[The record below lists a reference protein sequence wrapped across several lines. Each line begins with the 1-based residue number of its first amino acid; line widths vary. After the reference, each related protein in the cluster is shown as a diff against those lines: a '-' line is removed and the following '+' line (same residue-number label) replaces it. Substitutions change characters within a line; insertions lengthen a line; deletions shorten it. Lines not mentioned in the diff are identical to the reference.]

1 MAIDFEAWEKEIA
14 ERNKSLVP
22 AAKKEATAPQQNE
35 MWLSAKDRTD
45 SGEGN
50 IIESLVDGVGDFI
63 KGTSAYRKYMMTDEE
78 KLQEAKKISIET
90 GIPVNALLIDDKNM
104 ALGRSVQEQTR
115 KRMALAPQGINDF
128 DMNEVYESFPNLK
141 AIIDDPNM
149 SEEDVAITMHNVQ
162 DLTKVNGVVE
172 AFTVGL
178 GTDKAMYR
186 IGEIGKKAYLGG
198 TLTEADKQEIESLKK
213 SIKEAKSMPSIFD
226 DPLTALAGGAGSQL
240 YHLGAGIVEG
250 AKVGGG
256 IFMAGTAINAATT
269 APLAVAPPLAVFKG
283 GISQAAVTGAA
294 ATGFKYGMMSD
305 MFFNSAGRY
314 YEEYLNMKDQK
325 GDQLLGEGEAR
336 TFATV
341 AAALETGIEFA
352 NYGQIMNMIGTN
364 YKQEILEIVAKAE
377 GNQEALRA
385 GLGKFLADKMR
396 NATKMVASE
405 AGEEAAQDVSEKG
418 IHNTIVSYAPQSAE
432 RKYTG
437 KEFVQGALE
446 ASTEAIPSIL
456 GVGAIGGSVSSVKS
470 VRNFA
475 KLQEERNDIFIGE
488 MRLAN
493 GLEMLK
499 NLQANMAESKL
510 FKNSPDVYQA
520 VVKNAVENTEFKE
533 VRVDTELALQ
543 DEEGA
548 QVFNQLVQEMGLE
561 QEEVNAIVENKA
573 DLVVPTEVYAT
584 TVQNND
590 KFNQYISFDDKGHSI
605 ARKKYYMQ
613 VAEDMVKSINV
624 EQEQKQAELIDSIIT
639 ANFPEAGIEQ
649 DMGAAVILTNPSN
662 PKAAWKQMHTDTMN
676 AINAKL
682 NGIIVKL
689 NEGMSRGVHVV
700 YDEGGSAK
708 RVSDN
713 DQWYGDFYKENKRK
727 PNKRELLEM
736 AREVYKGGGEKYQ
749 LFEYAFEPT
758 EEMQEEFDALDNAFE
773 EMYALEDIKDKIDNL
788 TASEMSVVNGLTPS
802 GYKVYQSVRKQM
814 ELGNRD
820 VQQSARMNAI
830 LFARYADRM
839 ADNISK
845 ITGKEYTA
853 EDYMRERTSIMPNAT
868 DVDERGYNQGDDTI
882 EFNIATDDKYSREYR
897 HSVMKKKGFSV
908 EEIADLD
915 KRIKDIAKDVK
926 EISEKIPSFKA
937 WQQIASVRLSEKG
950 VLVPKVNAFISNG
963 DYKLNIDLGTMCIK
977 REASDAAMQAMV
989 ELGHTDHLGATQIQ
1003 QMLDVLKEE
1012 GFMIPCEICYVESKR
1027 VRALD
1032 TANSVALHWDAVLDA
1047 LGITDKQEVGKE
1059 RTLTAEQQARLDRM
1073 TSEDKDVRQQAYDEL
1088 VSDKY
1093 KREVVTKTNKKGK
1106 TKTEAMD
1113 NGLTAS
1119 KMSRIAS
1126 LMKQDSRLIN
1136 RFDAGALMTSKGVD
1150 KLLSDYY
1157 DTDLAGFIASSDGA
1171 ATAKP
1176 LQGKHVFDPLSFRLV
1191 IDSKNISIEDIY
1203 NIGGVRWQSFSDFDV
1218 LLAFDYAQIV
1228 AELEARTLPA
1238 HAYAKV
1244 PSFVELFG
1252 ETGVKINMSLIFGIS
1267 DETDADGNSAPA
1279 GLRFAKDKN
1288 GDIIYKDGKP
1298 QYEYYHA
1305 DETFGA
1311 GNGVSA
1317 EDGAKRAYE
1326 LRDKKGNV
1334 GTIGVG
1340 LSDEH
1345 VRMLLEDE
1353 NIDMVIPYHAS
1364 NMPVSV
1370 RIKTGLDKATNYEDE
1385 QTTKGKKDG
1394 LKEFSFN
1401 EALRRLG
1408 DARAAADEYLAW
1420 CKKNGCTPKF
1430 ARFAK
1435 SNKENYYKLL
1445 IDFRAYDENG
1455 KYAPQESV
1463 HLTLPKNAKEI
1474 LKERIKERSQQVQA
1488 VNDIKENKALVGK
1501 IVDRITKYR
1510 RIETLAMDRMKSR
1523 LNSVLKHGRG
1533 KVVTSLRAK
1542 EFFDKLSEFADKG
1555 KVSKEQVE
1563 VMRHS
1568 NNVVYGFA
1576 VGSEIYLNENNI
1588 NAHTPAHEFTHIW
1601 AKVVRDMKPKLWEQG
1616 VKLLKSDKEA
1626 KVIWDEVMNDQNYAN
1641 IHNNED
1647 AVASEVLSRIVGGNN
1662 EKLIQAIFEGKRPT
1676 HNKSFGKRLL
1686 AWIEKFFG
1694 EVVDIFGLDRDV
1706 DYKEFVNA
1714 PLGAIWDEKA
1724 GKSFN
1729 ALLKQWKKAKTDFDH
1744 EQITEF
1750 HIRSKAD
1757 PVKTMKSYKLF
1768 EVLPDGTPTA
1778 LFIDNGKPIEL
1789 GVWHDADSPVIKD
1802 MASLEAGRTYIVDND
1817 GNVTPTKWVA
1827 KEERF
1832 KNGNIKYKPKLP
1844 PKSEVQKL
1852 PLGQRYIAVG
1862 LYSDGTK
1869 SYHNVGINGSGT
1881 VAVFAMRPGWHSTD
1895 APAARHIGQGQKGG
1909 EAQYRKPNQRWFEIE
1924 NSADVDYHEEARQN
1938 PSGDIPEHIPTDGWY
1953 SFRTNT
1959 NADDRQNW
1967 IISGSIKIV
1976 RPLSEQEARE
1986 ICESKGITPDLPYK
2000 DGRKDFDEVYNQTA
2014 YHGSPHKFDT
2024 FDLGAI
2030 GTGEGAQAHGWGLY
2044 FAQDKKVSEEY
2055 RERLT
2060 GIRRPAL
2067 IYNGEKH
2074 EELTEILQDHL
2085 GDEYGDMASVS
2096 KDIRLLSQKIIQ
2108 AIKSVRSE
2116 KNLNDILV
2124 KETESE
2130 IKRIEEKPEQS
2141 IDEFLQE
2148 ASQYDIELYG
2158 LEYIAR
2164 QVEASA
2170 MAMGRKARALDVAM
2184 WLKGDLV
2191 DHIKYGEGLD
2201 RQINLLESID
2211 VHKLSFEKSGS
2222 LLEVDIPENDV
2233 LLDEQKRFNE
2243 QPPKVQKSIR
2253 DIIGDDYDVAFKN
2266 ASSITKKITR
2276 TIYPKDR
2283 FWTTEE
2289 SSFINTVKG
2298 SGDKPFTVRE
2308 MLEYVLDDDGISTF
2322 YDMQDNIEWVL
2333 EKFGD
2338 IHPHSDLCVYLRAHL
2353 SLVYLNKHG
2362 GIDRLRGRDLYNEIS
2377 DMMVL
2382 EVGDQNKATS
2392 KTLNKH
2398 GVKGITYEG
2407 GRDGRCFVVF
2417 DDKAIDIIERYNQS
2431 VRGQTKVSGMSRV
2444 VSLFESADKSTFVHE
2459 LGHVALADLKML
2471 AEMENAPEQLVKDWQ
2486 VVKDWL
2492 GCKDGNLTREHHEQF
2507 AKGFEAYLRSGEAPV
2522 RGLKAVFRKFKKWLC
2537 DIYADFT
2544 QLGGKPSPE
2553 VKAVMARMLA
2563 SEQEIEAEAKLQ
2575 GIESITSKKEMQI
2588 LDESTQAMYERWVT
2602 EAKEEAKEKVLK
2614 VAMKAVT
2621 DRMEEGRQEII
2632 KTMREDIENDLKQ
2645 RDIFK
2650 AEALIKLS
2658 GSKDILPTLGYTEE
2672 RYQAELDEYGGSLEV
2687 AVERELAKAVE
2698 DMDGYTEMEGV
2709 IEAEA
2714 KKALQSSEYKAM
2726 LLTLEYEAM
2735 ARKEA
2740 EESRL
2745 DKSIDKALDAI
2756 EKELRG
2762 DKPEKED
2769 SKEVKSLKQRIADLK
2784 YTYRW
2789 REAEMKFIEQLQRA
2803 ESNEAKQT
2811 AVKKLK
2817 EEIDKSKKGIRLVRD
2832 AIEGQ
2837 SDSYRKA
2844 AIKRLAKMPIAQ
2856 ATATASWVH
2865 KERMKGS
2872 EANRLMAKGKWEEAK
2887 KAKQEQLMFSY
2898 FAAES
2903 AKIKA
2908 NVEKVVRQLKKR
2920 SDSVAK
2926 GTVQMAADERY
2937 FYNHLLYV
2945 FGINRRDAIKPIEWD
2960 DNSSVNAI
2968 FKRYAD
2974 NNEVY
2979 FVNEAGEYEVPS
2991 FIISAARSGDVY
3003 QSQVD
3008 TGRKKPKNAL
3018 GYGALTKE
3026 DFDCLADLLSSVYTI
3041 GKNAKKLLTVKDAEG
3056 NSVDLNDAVM
3066 AICNDIM
3073 QNVKA
3078 KDDNDPTGATKKEWY
3093 EAIVEKGSNLFGELV
3108 KPETFFRRN
3117 DGGKE
3122 GHSMQ
3127 FLYNPLK
3134 HAADKQLVMQAEATK
3149 AMKAIFDKYSKKGWH
3164 KKQYAFGTSLLDKEQ
3179 LIVVAL
3185 NWGTEINRRRIRDGY
3200 GVTTSQVDEAL
3211 SHLTTEDWRLVNSL
3225 WDLIGSYWEETV
3237 AVEERLTGVGLE
3249 KQQALPFTING
3260 KDGNIHHI
3268 SGGYY
3273 PIMYDP
3279 AKSARSAEQAV
3290 DDIAKQKMSGN
3301 MVYGTHRGFTKKR
3314 TTAKVERK
3322 VYLTLEPLSKALDDV
3337 IHNICYREAVR
3348 DVNKIIN
3355 SKDFEVVMVDA
3366 YGLPVYMGLKKW
3378 IRDNWAMDEH
3388 KDGFAKFAGMLRR
3401 NMTMAVMGY
3410 RVTTALLNVL
3420 NIFPM
3425 AEYIGAGRAISA
3437 VVNTYRSPK
3446 RSYDTCLRKSAFLA
3460 ERAQTMDRDVREKL
3474 RSDRFNDV
3482 QKHAFT
3488 MIAKTDQMLAVPLWL
3503 SEYHRVFQEG
3513 AEKNLSPEV
3522 IEQQAVDAGDAAVRR
3537 VFGSGDVKDLSS
3549 VQRGTEVT
3557 KALTMFYSYM
3567 NTVLNAL
3574 VFRYGRGIDN
3584 KEWGSFAKAIVFWL
3598 VLTSVGEALLRSLW
3612 GNDDDDILEKIAK
3625 SFVGQA
3631 FGMFPV
3637 ARDVFRLSIEV
3648 AMGGKVYDA
3657 KMTSAFDA
3665 VPRTVKAVQSVMSDN
3680 KDKIDAGRDIT
3691 KAANAFTGM
3700 SDTLTDALWTFARYA
3715 DNDFDNDIGE
3725 FLKAV
3730 VFDKK
3735 LR

>member
-1 MAIDFEAWEKEIA
+1 
-14 ERNKSLVP
+14 
-22 AAKKEATAPQQNE
+22 
-35 MWLSAKDRTD
+35 
-45 SGEGN
+45 
-50 IIESLVDGVGDFI
+50 
-63 KGTSAYRKYMMTDEE
+63 
-78 KLQEAKKISIET
+78 
-90 GIPVNALLIDDKNM
+90 
-104 ALGRSVQEQTR
+104 
-115 KRMALAPQGINDF
+115 
-128 DMNEVYESFPNLK
+128 
-141 AIIDDPNM
+141 
-149 SEEDVAITMHNVQ
+149 
-162 DLTKVNGVVE
+162 
-172 AFTVGL
+172 
-178 GTDKAMYR
+178 
-186 IGEIGKKAYLGG
+186 
-198 TLTEADKQEIESLKK
+198 
-213 SIKEAKSMPSIFD
+213 
-226 DPLTALAGGAGSQL
+226 
-240 YHLGAGIVEG
+240 
-250 AKVGGG
+250 
-256 IFMAGTAINAATT
+256 
-269 APLAVAPPLAVFKG
+269 
-283 GISQAAVTGAA
+283 
-294 ATGFKYGMMSD
+294 
-305 MFFNSAGRY
+305 
-314 YEEYLNMKDQK
+314 
-325 GDQLLGEGEAR
+325 
-336 TFATV
+336 
-341 AAALETGIEFA
+341 
-352 NYGQIMNMIGTN
+352 
-364 YKQEILEIVAKAE
+364 
-377 GNQEALRA
+377 
-385 GLGKFLADKMR
+385 
-396 NATKMVASE
+396 
-405 AGEEAAQDVSEKG
+405 
-418 IHNTIVSYAPQSAE
+418 
-432 RKYTG
+432 
-437 KEFVQGALE
+437 
-446 ASTEAIPSIL
+446 
-456 GVGAIGGSVSSVKS
+456 
-470 VRNFA
+470 
-475 KLQEERNDIFIGE
+475 
-488 MRLAN
+488 
-493 GLEMLK
+493 
-499 NLQANMAESKL
+499 
-510 FKNSPDVYQA
+510 
-520 VVKNAVENTEFKE
+520 
-533 VRVDTELALQ
+533 
-543 DEEGA
+543 
-548 QVFNQLVQEMGLE
+548 
-561 QEEVNAIVENKA
+561 
-573 DLVVPTEVYAT
+573 
-584 TVQNND
+584 
-590 KFNQYISFDDKGHSI
+590 
-605 ARKKYYMQ
+605 
-613 VAEDMVKSINV
+613 
-624 EQEQKQAELIDSIIT
+624 
-639 ANFPEAGIEQ
+639 
-649 DMGAAVILTNPSN
+649 
-662 PKAAWKQMHTDTMN
+662 
-676 AINAKL
+676 
-682 NGIIVKL
+682 
-689 NEGMSRGVHVV
+689 
-700 YDEGGSAK
+700 
-708 RVSDN
+708 
-713 DQWYGDFYKENKRK
+713 
-727 PNKRELLEM
+727 
-736 AREVYKGGGEKYQ
+736 
-749 LFEYAFEPT
+749 
-758 EEMQEEFDALDNAFE
+758 
-773 EMYALEDIKDKIDNL
+773 
-788 TASEMSVVNGLTPS
+788 
-802 GYKVYQSVRKQM
+802 
-814 ELGNRD
+814 
-820 VQQSARMNAI
+820 
-830 LFARYADRM
+830 
-839 ADNISK
+839 
-845 ITGKEYTA
+845 
-853 EDYMRERTSIMPNAT
+853 
-868 DVDERGYNQGDDTI
+868 
-882 EFNIATDDKYSREYR
+882 
-897 HSVMKKKGFSV
+897 
-908 EEIADLD
+908 
-915 KRIKDIAKDVK
+915 
-926 EISEKIPSFKA
+926 
-937 WQQIASVRLSEKG
+937 
-950 VLVPKVNAFISNG
+950 
-963 DYKLNIDLGTMCIK
+963 
-977 REASDAAMQAMV
+977 
-989 ELGHTDHLGATQIQ
+989 
-1003 QMLDVLKEE
+1003 
-1012 GFMIPCEICYVESKR
+1012 
-1027 VRALD
+1027 
-1032 TANSVALHWDAVLDA
+1032 
-1047 LGITDKQEVGKE
+1047 
-1059 RTLTAEQQARLDRM
+1059 
-1073 TSEDKDVRQQAYDEL
+1073 
-1088 VSDKY
+1088 
-1093 KREVVTKTNKKGK
+1093 
-1106 TKTEAMD
+1106 
-1113 NGLTAS
+1113 
-1119 KMSRIAS
+1119 
-1126 LMKQDSRLIN
+1126 
-1136 RFDAGALMTSKGVD
+1136 
-1150 KLLSDYY
+1150 
-1157 DTDLAGFIASSDGA
+1157 
-1171 ATAKP
+1171 
-1176 LQGKHVFDPLSFRLV
+1176 
-1191 IDSKNISIEDIY
+1191 
-1203 NIGGVRWQSFSDFDV
+1203 
-1218 LLAFDYAQIV
+1218 
-1228 AELEARTLPA
+1228 
-1238 HAYAKV
+1238 
-1244 PSFVELFG
+1244 
-1252 ETGVKINMSLIFGIS
+1252 
-1267 DETDADGNSAPA
+1267 
-1279 GLRFAKDKN
+1279 
-1288 GDIIYKDGKP
+1288 
-1298 QYEYYHA
+1298 
-1305 DETFGA
+1305 
-1311 GNGVSA
+1311 
-1317 EDGAKRAYE
+1317 
-1326 LRDKKGNV
+1326 
-1334 GTIGVG
+1334 
-1340 LSDEH
+1340 
-1345 VRMLLEDE
+1345 
-1353 NIDMVIPYHAS
+1353 
-1364 NMPVSV
+1364 
-1370 RIKTGLDKATNYEDE
+1370 
-1385 QTTKGKKDG
+1385 
-1394 LKEFSFN
+1394 
-1401 EALRRLG
+1401 
-1408 DARAAADEYLAW
+1408 
-1420 CKKNGCTPKF
+1420 
-1430 ARFAK
+1430 
-1435 SNKENYYKLL
+1435 
-1445 IDFRAYDENG
+1445 
-1455 KYAPQESV
+1455 
-1463 HLTLPKNAKEI
+1463 
-1474 LKERIKERSQQVQA
+1474 
-1488 VNDIKENKALVGK
+1488 
-1501 IVDRITKYR
+1501 
-1510 RIETLAMDRMKSR
+1510 
-1523 LNSVLKHGRG
+1523 
-1533 KVVTSLRAK
+1533 VTSLRAK

-1601 AKVVRDMKPKLWEQG
+1601 AKVVRDMKPKLWKQG

-1626 KVIWDEVMNDQNYAN
+1626 KAIWDEVMNDQNYAN

-1724 GKSFN
+1724 GRSFN
-1729 ALLKQWKKAKTDFDH
+1729 ALLKQWKKKQNIVDNAEFNTQEITPEDEAYFAAIERGDMETVQRMVSDKARENGYDDTIPEQTGAFVLRTKPSPKKTV
-1744 EQITEF
+1744 
-1750 HIRSKAD
+1750 KA
-1757 PVKTMKSYKLF
+1757 YKVFTLAD
-1768 EVLPDGTPTA
+1768 DGSPTA
-1778 LFIDNGKPIEL
+1778 LFVAGNVKLPQGVWLDAVDTWHFTADNGLKYIPSTKNPYSSGKNTTGKSIKIPSEETRQEL
-1789 GVWHDADSPVIKD
+1789 IARGYLS
-1802 MASLEAGRTYIVDND
+1802 
-1817 GNVTPTKWVA
+1817 A
-1827 KEERF
+1827 KS
-1832 KNGNIKYKPKLP
+1832 KAQNIT
-1844 PKSEVQKL
+1844 
-1852 PLGQRYIAVG
+1852 G
-1862 LYSDGTK
+1862 LAY
-1869 SYHNVGINGSGT
+1869 
-1881 VAVFAMRPGWHSTD
+1881 RPGWHAGD
-1895 APAARHIGQGQKGG
+1895 LPFFPQGGKAGNP
-1909 EAQYRKPNQRWFEIE
+1909 RML
-1924 NSADVDYHEEARQN
+1924 
-1938 PSGDIPEHIPTDGWY
+1938 PSGRKNTKFNPDMPETNYLHVHRKDQVVFECELAAENDYTKFSTQTNGKVKYVDMQKMPTDSFYRYATNPMTSANALGTWY
-1953 SFRTNT
+1953 
-1959 NADDRQNW
+1959 
-1967 IISGSIKIV
+1967 ISGSLKIG
-1976 RPLSEQEARE
+1976 RALSQEECDKILADKGFLPQEWEQGELDLKSLGYTGEQNDAARKTLAPITYDEDGNIIPLS
-1986 ICESKGITPDLPYK
+1986 
-2000 DGRKDFDEVYNQTA
+2000 
-2014 YHGSPHKFDT
+2014 
-2024 FDLGAI
+2024 
-2030 GTGEGAQAHGWGLY
+2030 
-2044 FAQDKKVSEEY
+2044 
-2055 RERLT
+2055 
-2060 GIRRPAL
+2060 
-2067 IYNGEKH
+2067 
-2074 EELTEILQDHL
+2074 
-2085 GDEYGDMASVS
+2085 
-2096 KDIRLLSQKIIQ
+2096 
-2108 AIKSVRSE
+2108 
-2116 KNLNDILV
+2116 
-2124 KETESE
+2124 
-2130 IKRIEEKPEQS
+2130 
-2141 IDEFLQE
+2141 
-2148 ASQYDIELYG
+2148 
-2158 LEYIAR
+2158 
-2164 QVEASA
+2164 
-2170 MAMGRKARALDVAM
+2170 
-2184 WLKGDLV
+2184 
-2191 DHIKYGEGLD
+2191 
-2201 RQINLLESID
+2201 
-2211 VHKLSFEKSGS
+2211 
-2222 LLEVDIPENDV
+2222 
-2233 LLDEQKRFNE
+2233 KRFDKNN
-2243 QPPKVQKSIR
+2243 PSI
-2253 DIIGDDYDVAFKN
+2253 
-2266 ASSITKKITR
+2266 
-2276 TIYPKDR
+2276 
-2283 FWTTEE
+2283 
-2289 SSFINTVKG
+2289 
-2298 SGDKPFTVRE
+2298 
-2308 MLEYVLDDDGISTF
+2308 F
-2322 YDMQDNIEWVL
+2322 Y
-2333 EKFGD
+2333 
-2338 IHPHSDLCVYLRAHL
+2338 
-2353 SLVYLNKHG
+2353 
-2362 GIDRLRGRDLYNEIS
+2362 
-2377 DMMVL
+2377 
-2382 EVGDQNKATS
+2382 
-2392 KTLNKH
+2392 
-2398 GVKGITYEG
+2398 
-2407 GRDGRCFVVF
+2407 
-2417 DDKAIDIIERYNQS
+2417 QS
-2431 VRGQTKVSGMSRV
+2431 VRGQTKVSGMTRV

-2650 AEALIKLS
+2650 AEALVKLS
-2658 GSKDILPTLGYTEE
+2658 GGKDILPTLGYTEE

-2844 AIKRLAKMPIAQ
+2844 ASKRLAEMPIAQ

-3108 KPETFFRRN
+3108 KPETLFRRN

-3314 TTAKVERK
+3314 TTAKVERM

-3437 VVNTYRSPK
+3437 VVNTYLSPK
-3446 RSYDTCLRKSAFLA
+3446 QSYDTCLRKSAFLA

-3482 QKHAFT
+3482 QRHAFT

-3513 AEKNLSPEV
+3513 VEKNLSPEV

-3574 VFRYGRGIDN
+3574 VFRYGRGIDD
-3584 KEWGSFAKAIVFWL
+3584 KEWGSFAKAIVYWL

-3665 VPRTVKAVQSVMSDN
+3665 VPRTVKAVQSVVSDN